1 MKVHITIKSQLN
13 PTSASM
19 DTNYKKNYVRGGL
32 VLQGIHVKR
41 KRGRNAAIALILLNL
56 MCFSFYYHLF
66 LYYQSA
72 FLFPTKMGT
81 PLCPTC
87 VVNCHSSLL
96 LAFVRSALLTLG
108 CLQFERSCNDEF
120 SGELGQLGSEL
131 ILYLSV
137 CLCRPKMNELAFVQQ
152 PASQPL
158 WGQGGKHTSRRFGN

>member
-1 MKVHITIKSQLN
+1 MKVHIIIKSQLS

-72 FLFPTKMGT
+72 FLYPRVLPKWGL
-81 PLCPTC
+81 P
-87 VVNCHSSLL
+87 
-96 LAFVRSALLTLG
+96 FVRLVSSIVTRHSYWPLSDLLTLG

-152 PASQPL
+152 PASQPAIV
-158 WGQGGKHTSRRFGN
+158 GPGG

>member
-1 MKVHITIKSQLN
+1 
-13 PTSASM
+13 
-19 DTNYKKNYVRGGL
+19 
-32 VLQGIHVKR
+32 
-41 KRGRNAAIALILLNL
+41 
-56 MCFSFYYHLF
+56 
-66 LYYQSA
+66 
-72 FLFPTKMGT
+72 MGT
-81 PLCPTC
+81 PLCLTC

-152 PASQPL
+152 PASHCGARGSMGANTQADDL
-158 WGQGGKHTSRRFGN
+158 AIELDCV

>member
-1 MKVHITIKSQLN
+1 
-13 PTSASM
+13 
-19 DTNYKKNYVRGGL
+19 
-32 VLQGIHVKR
+32 
-41 KRGRNAAIALILLNL
+41 
-56 MCFSFYYHLF
+56 
-66 LYYQSA
+66 
-72 FLFPTKMGT
+72 MGT

-108 CLQFERSCNDEF
+108 CLQFEHSCNAEF

-152 PASQPL
+152 PAIVGPGGA
-158 WGQGGKHTSRRFGN
+158 WGQTHKQAIWQLNWIVFELTILISSMGIFSCD

>member
-1 MKVHITIKSQLN
+1 
-13 PTSASM
+13 
-19 DTNYKKNYVRGGL
+19 
-32 VLQGIHVKR
+32 
-41 KRGRNAAIALILLNL
+41 
-56 MCFSFYYHLF
+56 
-66 LYYQSA
+66 
-72 FLFPTKMGT
+72 MGT

-87 VVNCHSSLL
+87 VVNYSSLL

-152 PASQPL
+152 PASHCGARGANTQADDL
-158 WGQGGKHTSRRFGN
+158 AIELDCV